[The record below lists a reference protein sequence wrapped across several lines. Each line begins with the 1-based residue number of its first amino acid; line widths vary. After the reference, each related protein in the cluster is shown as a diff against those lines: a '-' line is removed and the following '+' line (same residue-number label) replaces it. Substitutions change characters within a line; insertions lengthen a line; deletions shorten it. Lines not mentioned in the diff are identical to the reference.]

1 MTREKI
7 PTIFERFQI
16 LMEDEMGPGKVYD
29 TFLTSLRV
37 VICIKFIANLSLA
50 LSLSS

>member
-16 LMEDEMGPGKVYD
+16 YMENEMGAGKVRD
-29 TFLTSLRV
+29 TFLTSL
-37 VICIKFIANLSLA
+37 SSA
-50 LSLSS
+50 LPYDR